1 MFILSPNTHFGTEL
15 KVSVAPLY
23 IGSLKSESGRGQEF
37 FLQLIFKLPFT
48 VASEAERFYNLL
60 VYSPTKSTCQSL
72 KNRTFLY
79 THITL
84 QQKKELGV
92 SYFVVVLKTNNR
104 EREKI
109 CIITP
114 AYNEKLMSVRWQKH
128 H

>member
-48 VASEAERFYNLL
+48 VASEAERFYN
-60 VYSPTKSTCQSL
+60 QSL

-104 EREKI
+104 ER
-109 CIITP
+109 
-114 AYNEKLMSVRWQKH
+114 
-128 H
+128 